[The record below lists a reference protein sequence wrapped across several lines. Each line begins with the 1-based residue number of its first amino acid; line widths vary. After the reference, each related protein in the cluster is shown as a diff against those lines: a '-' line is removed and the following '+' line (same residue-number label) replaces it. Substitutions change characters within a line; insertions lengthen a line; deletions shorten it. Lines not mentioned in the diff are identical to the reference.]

1 MAFRMT
7 RPTIQGTEYH
17 KASVLKAKAETVA
30 QTRTA
35 ADPTLV
41 AAASALGKSNISKAI
56 DFTIKPAE
64 IKIPEGDGGE
74 KKPREKEKQTDN
86 AFNDVNK
93 DGNVLSRSGK
103 VIGKGVVNGVGVLI
117 GASGQILNAAGD
129 ILEGTV
135 NAAGEVVDLAGNV
148 IGGVLGGVDKV
159 LKGIDQTVQ
168 NARNKYEVK
177 QAEKAELIKKGIQEN
192 SIELD
197 PQTIRPLPT
206 TKAKEEL
213 FKGTGSVDNYI
224 YQQGRFEKA
233 AQEFGFNIS
242 QEKINHVVKRETV
255 DADGNTVIKEVGKRL
270 ETDQERD
277 QRVRKNYEAA
287 QEAMEYNDPGAEAI
301 AAGVE
306 EGWQKPGV
314 REEEIKPGT
323 IITPE
328 QQAQAD
334 KDAKN
339 QAEVDKMNA
348 EKLAEIDAREA
359 LKLQKAKEKAE
370 ALQLKKDQ
378 EAKELKEKN
387 KAIREQNKA
396 IVEAKEFYGITGDG
410 KLTRSK
416 LEEYQNMRILQAENE
431 AKYQQNP
438 IEIEEERSREWNE
451 APPGQ
456 ETVSNRSDLQ
466 KGGKIMDVDNDGTPD
481 FIQKPTQVEP
491 GVQPT
496 ATTTS
501 QTTQN
506 VTNTKPKLSDFK
518 DGKNAFGGHMSKN
531 QAYDE
536 AMRKWR
542 RENPNPIQMRD
553 DAIYKNAIKDGIVQ
567 RNMIKSGYKP
577 LD

>member
-41 AAASALGKSNISKAI
+41 AAGSELGRSYIPKAT
-56 DFTIKPAE
+56 DFTIKQPE
-64 IKIPEGDGGE
+64 IKIPEGDG
-74 KKPREKEKQTDN
+74 KKK
-86 AFNDVNK
+86 
-93 DGNVLSRSGK
+93 
-103 VIGKGVVNGVGVLI
+103 KGQSLDER
-117 GASGQILNAAGD
+117 L
-129 ILEGTV
+129 
-135 NAAGEVVDLAGNV
+135 
-148 IGGVLGGVDKV
+148 
-159 LKGIDQTVQ
+159 
-168 NARNKYEVK
+168 
-177 QAEKAELIKKGIQEN
+177 EKAEQGGETEEQYYNGMMDQILEKVPKKKKVQDKEYISPEPNQEDIDYAEELKRRSEELSAKRKLDN
-192 SIELD
+192 STRLD
-197 PQTIRPLPT
+197 PKPIRPLPT

-213 FKGTGSVDNYI
+213 FEATGSVDNYI

-233 AQEFGFNIS
+233 AEEFGFNIS

-270 ETDQERD
+270 ETDEERD

-287 QEAMEYNDPGAEAI
+287 REAMKYNDPGVPPI
-301 AAGVE
+301 AAEVLLRAK

-314 REEEIKPGT
+314 REGEMKPGT

-359 LKLQKAKEKAE
+359 RKEKDYQDRLRKAQEEKDQKAKELE
-370 ALQLKKDQ
+370 
-378 EAKELKEKN
+378 EKN

-396 IVEAKEFYGITGDG
+396 IVEAKKFYGITGDG
-410 KLTRSK
+410 KLTQPQLDK
-416 LEEYQNMRILQAENE
+416 YQNMRILQAENE

-438 IEIEEERSREWNE
+438 IEIEEE
-451 APPGQ
+451 
-456 ETVSNRSDLQ
+456 SD
-466 KGGKIMDVDNDGTPD
+466 PD

-491 GVQPT
+491 STQSTVQ
-496 ATTTS
+496 AT
-501 QTTQN
+501 
-506 VTNTKPKLSDFK
+506 TKPKLSDFK

-536 AMRKWR
+536 AMKKWR

-567 RNMIKSGYKP
+567 KNMIKSGYKP

>member
-35 ADPTLV
+35 AEPTLV
-41 AAASALGKSNISKAI
+41 AAGSELGRSYIPKAV
-56 DFTIKPAE
+56 DFTIKPTE

-74 KKPREKEKQTDN
+74 KKPREKKKQTDN

-117 GASGQILNAAGD
+117 GAGGQILNAAGD

-159 LKGIDQTVQ
+159 LKGIDQTVK

-177 QAEKAELIKKGIQEN
+177 QAEEAELIKKGIQEN
-192 SIELD
+192 SIKLD
-197 PQTIRPLPT
+197 RKPIRPLPT
-206 TKAKEEL
+206 NKAKEE
-213 FKGTGSVDNYI
+213 FFEKTGSVDNYI

-233 AQEFGFNIS
+233 AEEFGYDIS
-242 QEKINHVVKRETV
+242 TPEGYK
-255 DADGNTVIKEVGKRL
+255 
-270 ETDQERD
+270 
-277 QRVRKNYEAA
+277 AA
-287 QEAMEYNDPGAEAI
+287 QKAMEYNDPGAEAI

-314 REEEIKPGT
+314 RKEEIKPGT
-323 IITPE
+323 ILTPE
-328 QQAQAD
+328 QQRKVD
-334 KDAKN
+334 LDAEN
-339 QAEVDKMNA
+339 QAAVDKMMA
-348 EKLAEIDAREA
+348 EQMAEIDAREA
-359 LKLQKAKEKAE
+359 RKLQTANEKAA
-370 ALQLKKDQ
+370 ALQLIKDQ
-378 EAKELKEKN
+378 EAER
-387 KAIREQNKA
+387 IRIHNEEVVARN
-396 IVEAKEFYGITGDG
+396 EARHEEYNAALEFYGVPEGGGITQTQLD
-410 KLTRSK
+410 
-416 LEEYQNMRILQAENE
+416 EYRNMIKSQAENE
-431 AKYQQNP
+431 VKLQELTNVEEQND
-438 IEIEEERSREWNE
+438 REWNQ
-451 APPGQ
+451 APPGR

-466 KGGKIMDVDNDGTPD
+466 KGGKYMDVDSDGTPD

-531 QAYDE
+531 QAYNE
-536 AMRKWR
+536 AMKKWR

-553 DAIYKNAIKDGIVQ
+553 DAIYKNAIKDGVVQ
-567 RNMIKSGYKP
+567 KNMIKSGYKP

>member
-1 MAFRMT
+1 MT

-177 QAEKAELIKKGIQEN
+177 QAEKAELIKKGIQQN
-192 SIELD
+192 SIKLD
-197 PQTIRPLPT
+197 PKPIRPLPT

-213 FKGTGSVDNYI
+213 FEGTGSVDNYI

-233 AQEFGFNIS
+233 AEEFGFNIS
-242 QEKINHVVKRETV
+242 QEKINHVVKRKTV

-270 ETDQERD
+270 ETDEERD

-287 QEAMEYNDPGAEAI
+287 QEAVEYNDPGVPPI
-301 AAGVE
+301 AAEVLLRAK
-306 EGWQKPGV
+306 EGWQNPYGDLGGAVDSKTV
-314 REEEIKPGT
+314 L
-323 IITPE
+323 TPE
-328 QQAQAD
+328 QQAQVD

-359 LKLQKAKEKAE
+359 RKEKDYQDRLRKAQEEKDQKAKELE
-370 ALQLKKDQ
+370 
-378 EAKELKEKN
+378 EKN

-396 IVEAKEFYGITGDG
+396 IVEAKKFYGITGDG
-410 KLTRSK
+410 KLTQPQLDK
-416 LEEYQNMRILQAENE
+416 YQNMRILQAENE

-438 IEIEEERSREWNE
+438 IEIEEE
-451 APPGQ
+451 
-456 ETVSNRSDLQ
+456 SD
-466 KGGKIMDVDNDGTPD
+466 PD

-491 GVQPT
+491 SAQST
-496 ATTTS
+496 I
-501 QTTQN
+501 QTT
-506 VTNTKPKLSDFK
+506 TKPKLSDFK

-542 RENPNPIQMRD
+542 KQNPNPIQMRD
-553 DAIYKNAIKDGIVQ
+553 DAIYKNAIKDGVVQ
-567 RNMIKSGYKP
+567 KNMIKSGYKP

>member
-17 KASVLKAKAETVA
+17 KASVLKARAETVT

-41 AAASALGKSNISKAI
+41 AAGSELGKSYIPKAV

-64 IKIPEGDGGE
+64 IKIPEGDG
-74 KKPREKEKQTDN
+74 KKKE
-86 AFNDVNK
+86 VEP
-93 DGNVLSRSGK
+93 K
-103 VIGKGVVNGVGVLI
+103 VEATK
-117 GASGQILNAAGD
+117 
-129 ILEGTV
+129 
-135 NAAGEVVDLAGNV
+135 
-148 IGGVLGGVDKV
+148 
-159 LKGIDQTVQ
+159 
-168 NARNKYEVK
+168 
-177 QAEKAELIKKGIQEN
+177 
-192 SIELD
+192 LD
-197 PQTIRPLPT
+197 TKPIRPLPT
-206 TKAKEEL
+206 TEAKEEL
-213 FKGTGSVDNYI
+213 SKATGSAANVS

-233 AQEFGFNIS
+233 AEEFGFNIS
-242 QEKINHVVKRETV
+242 QEKINHVKEVESV
-255 DADGNTVIKEVGKRL
+255 DAEGNPVVEEVDTGRL
-270 ETDQERD
+270 ETDKERD

-287 QEAMEYNDPGAEAI
+287 QEAMYYNDPGVPPI
-301 AAGVE
+301 AAEVLLRAK

-314 REEEIKPGT
+314 REEEMKPGT

-359 LKLQKAKEKAE
+359 RKEKDYQDRLRKAQEEKDQKAKELE
-370 ALQLKKDQ
+370 
-378 EAKELKEKN
+378 EKN

-396 IVEAKEFYGITGDG
+396 IVEAKKFYGITGDG
-410 KLTRSK
+410 KLTQPQ
-416 LEEYQNMRILQAENE
+416 LDEYQNMRILQAENE
-431 AKYQQNP
+431 VKLQELTNV
-438 IEIEEERSREWNE
+438 EEQSDREWNQ

-466 KGGKIMDVDNDGTPD
+466 KGGKIMDVDNNTIPD

-491 GVQPT
+491 STQST
-496 ATTTS
+496 I
-501 QTTQN
+501 QTT
-506 VTNTKPKLSDFK
+506 TKPKLSDFK
-518 DGKNAFGGHMSKN
+518 DGKNAFGGFVSKK

-536 AMRKWR
+536 ATRKWR
-542 RENPNPIQMRD
+542 KQNPIQMRD

-567 RNMIKSGYKP
+567 KNMIKSGYKP

>member
-41 AAASALGKSNISKAI
+41 ATGSELGRSYIPKAI
-56 DFTIKPAE
+56 DFTIKPTE

-74 KKPREKEKQTDN
+74 KKPREKKKQTDN

-103 VIGKGVVNGVGVLI
+103 VIGKGVVNGVGVFI
-117 GASGQILNAAGD
+117 GVGGQILNAAGD

-192 SIELD
+192 SIKLD
-197 PQTIRPLPT
+197 PKPIRPLPT
-206 TKAKEEL
+206 NKAKEEFL
-213 FKGTGSVDNYI
+213 KGTGSVNNYI
-224 YQQGRFEKA
+224 YQGRFEKA
-233 AQEFGFNIS
+233 AEEFGYDIS
-242 QEKINHVVKRETV
+242 TPEGYK
-255 DADGNTVIKEVGKRL
+255 
-270 ETDQERD
+270 
-277 QRVRKNYEAA
+277 AA
-287 QEAMEYNDPGAEAI
+287 QKAMEYNDPGAEAI

-314 REEEIKPGT
+314 RKEEIKPGT
-323 IITPE
+323 ILTPE
-328 QQAQAD
+328 QQRKVD
-334 KDAKN
+334 LDAEN
-339 QAEVDKMNA
+339 QAAVDKMMA
-348 EKLAEIDAREA
+348 EQMAEIDAREA
-359 LKLQKAKEKAE
+359 QKLQE
-370 ALQLKKDQ
+370 ALDKAAALQEIKDQ
-378 EAKELKEKN
+378 EAERIRIHNEEVVARN
-387 KAIREQNKA
+387 KARHEEYDAALEFYNIPEGGGITQTQLDEYRDMIKSQAETEVKLQELTNVEEQN
-396 IVEAKEFYGITGDG
+396 D
-410 KLTRSK
+410 
-416 LEEYQNMRILQAENE
+416 
-431 AKYQQNP
+431 
-438 IEIEEERSREWNE
+438 REWNQ

-466 KGGKIMDVDNDGTPD
+466 KGGKYMDVDNDGTPD

-491 GVQPT
+491 DVKPT
-496 ATTTS
+496 TTTTS

-536 AMRKWR
+536 AMKKWK
-542 RENPNPIQMRD
+542 RENPNPIKMRD